1 MRAVESLTAAY
12 ARLAMRLPDGHPLLS
27 HAGLALNRAQIA
39 WNDIALLDLDEPADK
54 ERLRLIQ
61 NGAAMASQQWREFT
75 KVTREMF
82 GPREA

>member
-1 MRAVESLTAAY
+1 MDFDES
-12 ARLAMRLPDGHPLLS
+12 
-27 HAGLALNRAQIA
+27 
-39 WNDIALLDLDEPADK
+39 ADK

-82 GPREA
+82 GPRDIAG